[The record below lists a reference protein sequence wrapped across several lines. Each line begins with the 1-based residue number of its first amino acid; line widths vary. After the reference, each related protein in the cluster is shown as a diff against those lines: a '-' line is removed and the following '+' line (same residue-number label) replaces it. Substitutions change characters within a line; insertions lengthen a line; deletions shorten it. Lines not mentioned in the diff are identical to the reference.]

1 MQDSPLQPQLEILKR
16 LGTATIHE
24 AIGQR
29 GYVDRAITPLDPRT
43 RMAGRAYTVDSK
55 PSDNLMLHYALAK
68 AAPGN
73 IIVVDYKGFMRAAAW
88 GDIMT
93 RAAKLR
99 GIGGLVVDGA
109 VRDGAAIVDMG
120 FPVFCRGLCITGPT
134 KSQIGQVGVP
144 IVIGG
149 CPVQPG
155 DIVVGD
161 RDGLCVFPFGELATV
176 VRAAEEREEREAAVM
191 KRLDE
196 GATTVELFKLDEVL
210 RKAGLN

>member
-1 MQDSPLQPQLEILKR
+1 MQDSPLRPQLETLKR

-29 GYVDRAITPLDPRT
+29 GYVDRAITPLDPDT

-68 AAPGN
+68 ANPGD

-99 GIGGLVVDGA
+99 GIAGLVVDGA

-134 KSQIGQVGVP
+134 KSQIGRVGVP
-144 IVIGG
+144 IVVGG

-161 RDGLCVFPFGELATV
+161 RDGLCVVPFAELATV
-176 VRAAEEREEREAAVM
+176 IRAAEEREEREAAVM

-196 GATTVELFKLDEVL
+196 GATTVELFGLGEVL